1 MLRYGL
7 LGGSRPNLPWE
18 FFISMGGA
26 LVAAGLLF
34 TVLYPLWS
42 TYAWVG
48 LLEMGVFLIAGC
60 VLLAAGLVRRR
71 RGLRKS

>member
-1 MLRYGL
+1 
-7 LGGSRPNLPWE
+7 
-18 FFISMGGA
+18 MGGA